1 MERTFYSDTPRQVLD
16 TLDTDPDQ
24 GLSQGEGARRLAG
37 YGENKLEKA
46 KPPGLFR
53 QVLAQLRDP
62 MILVLLAAAALSF
75 FAGGGQDWLDTAII
89 LLIVVF
95 NTVISVSQ
103 EDNARK
109 ALEALEK
116 LAAPRARVLRE
127 GVERRLESTHLV
139 PGDILLLEAGDYVPA
154 DGRILWA
161 AGLQTDESAM
171 TGESLPVHK
180 RAGDGLP
187 PDTPLAER
195 KNMVIGGT
203 VVTGGRAKV
212 VVTAT
217 GMQTEMGKI
226 AGLLLRQGQGE
237 TPLQRK
243 MKEVSRVLSLV
254 CVGVCAVMFG
264 VGMLQHRDILDMF
277 LTAVALAVAAIPE
290 ALSSIVTIVLAM
302 GTQKMAKQ
310 NAIMKDLKA
319 VEAIPEGLPA
329 IVTIVL
335 AVGVGRMARRNAI
348 IKRLPAVETLGCASV
363 ICSDKTGTLTK
374 NQMTVLEVWTPAPAH
389 RDRALTL
396 GTLCGDAQEGPGG
409 YIGDPTETAIA
420 QAAAQAGLEKATL
433 ERDMP
438 RRGEAPFDS
447 VRKRMATCHALPN
460 GEALVAVKGAPEAV
474 LARCTH
480 LLGAQGPRPLTDG
493 DRRRIAQVG
502 GDLAG
507 QALRVLAVAQRL
519 QPALPKSMAAE
530 SLEAE
535 LTFVGLIGMMDPP
548 RPEVRQAVDRCAG
561 AGIRPVMIT
570 GDHKDTAVAIAKQL
584 NIYRPGDKAIDGAG
598 LDFLPQETL
607 EEEIEAFS
615 VYARVTPEHK
625 MRIVQAW
632 QRRGHVV
639 AMTGDGV
646 NDAPALKAADIGCAM
661 GKTGTD
667 VAKGAADMILT
678 DDNFATVVA
687 AVEQGRGI
695 YANIRKAIHYLLSC
709 NIGEILTIFL
719 ATLLPVSQAPLS
731 PVQLLWLNLVT
742 DSLPALALGMEP
754 VEKTAMTQPPRGKE
768 EPLFSRAFSRRLAW
782 QGALVGGIT
791 LLAYGLGFHLTGTF
805 AVANTMAFAT
815 LTFSQLFHAF
825 DVRSETTPLFRLG
838 VLSNKAM
845 NKAFLAGA
853 ALQAAVLLAPPLQ
866 GAFSVVPLALEQWGM
881 VLALALTPLVV
892 CEAAKLLRPKGRKK
906 SQAEAARGVRET
918 VGTR

>member
-24 GLSQGEGARRLAG
+24 GLSQGEGTRRLAG

-46 KPPGLFR
+46 KPPGLLR

-290 ALSSIVTIVLAM
+290 
-302 GTQKMAKQ
+302 
-310 NAIMKDLKA
+310 
-319 VEAIPEGLPA
+319 GLPA

-420 QAAAQAGLEKATL
+420 QAAAQAGLEKAAL

-530 SLEAE
+530 GLEAE

-768 EPLFSRAFSRRLAW
+768 EPLFSKAFSRRLAW

-866 GAFSVVPLALEQWGM
+866 GVFAVVPLALEQWGM

-906 SQAEAARGVRET
+906 SQAEAAQGARET

>member
-243 MKEVSRVLSLV
+243 MKEASRVLSLV

-277 LTAVALAVAAIPE
+277 LTAVALAVA
-290 ALSSIVTIVLAM
+290 
-302 GTQKMAKQ
+302 
-310 NAIMKDLKA
+310 
-319 VEAIPEGLPA
+319 AIPEGLPA

-420 QAAAQAGLEKATL
+420 QAAAQAGLEKAAL

-530 SLEAE
+530 GLEAE

-687 AVEQGRGI
+687 AVEEGRGI

-825 DVRSETTPLFRLG
+825 DVRSEDTPLFRLG

-906 SQAEAARGVRET
+906 SPAGAAQGARET

>member
-277 LTAVALAVAAIPE
+277 LTAVALAVA
-290 ALSSIVTIVLAM
+290 
-302 GTQKMAKQ
+302 
-310 NAIMKDLKA
+310 
-319 VEAIPEGLPA
+319 AIPEGLPA

-825 DVRSETTPLFRLG
+825 DVRSEDTPLFRLG

-892 CEAAKLLRPKGRKK
+892 CEIEKALRRARAGRR
-906 SQAEAARGVRET
+906 AAREEKSPVYR
-918 VGTR
+918 

>member
-24 GLSQGEGARRLAG
+24 GLTQGEGARRLAG

-277 LTAVALAVAAIPE
+277 LTAVALAVR
-290 ALSSIVTIVLAM
+290 
-302 GTQKMAKQ
+302 
-310 NAIMKDLKA
+310 
-319 VEAIPEGLPA
+319 
-329 IVTIVL
+329 
-335 AVGVGRMARRNAI
+335 VGRRARRNAI

-906 SQAEAARGVRET
+906 SQAGAAQGARET

>member
-290 ALSSIVTIVLAM
+290 
-302 GTQKMAKQ
+302 
-310 NAIMKDLKA
+310 
-319 VEAIPEGLPA
+319 GLPA

-420 QAAAQAGLEKATL
+420 QAAAQAGLEKAAL

-687 AVEQGRGI
+687 AVEEGRGI

-768 EPLFSRAFSRRLAW
+768 EPLFSKAFSRRLAW

-825 DVRSETTPLFRLG
+825 DVRSEDTPLFRLG
-838 VLSNKAM
+838 WFSNPAM
-845 NKAFLAGA
+845 NRAFLAGA
-853 ALQAAVLLAPPLQ
+853 ALQGAVLLAPPLQ
-866 GAFSVVPLALEQWGM
+866 GVFAVVPMDLAQWGI
-881 VLALALTPLVV
+881 VLGLALTPLVV
-892 CEAAKLLRPKGRKK
+892 CEIEKALRRARAGRR
-906 SQAEAARGVRET
+906 AAREEKSPVYR
-918 VGTR
+918 

>member
-24 GLSQGEGARRLAG
+24 GLTQGEGARRLAG

-161 AGLQTDESAM
+161 AGFQTDESAM

-290 ALSSIVTIVLAM
+290 
-302 GTQKMAKQ
+302 
-310 NAIMKDLKA
+310 
-319 VEAIPEGLPA
+319 GLPA

-374 NQMTVLEVWTPAPAH
+374 NQMTVLEVWTPTPAL

-866 GAFSVVPLALEQWGM
+866 GVFAVVPMDLAQWGI
-881 VLALALTPLVV
+881 VLGLALTPLVV
-892 CEAAKLLRPKGRKK
+892 CELAKGLRRARAGRR
-906 SQAEAARGVRET
+906 AAREEKSPVYR
-918 VGTR
+918 

>member
-290 ALSSIVTIVLAM
+290 
-302 GTQKMAKQ
+302 
-310 NAIMKDLKA
+310 
-319 VEAIPEGLPA
+319 GLPA

-374 NQMTVLEVWTPAPAH
+374 NQMTVLEVWTPAPALQ
-389 RDRALTL
+389 DRALTL

-420 QAAAQAGLEKATL
+420 QAAAQAGLEKAAL

-530 SLEAE
+530 GLEAE

-768 EPLFSRAFSRRLAW
+768 EPLFSKAFSRRLAW

-906 SQAEAARGVRET
+906 SPAGAAQGARET

>member
-24 GLSQGEGARRLAG
+24 GLTQGEGARRLAG

-62 MILVLLAAAALSF
+62 MILVLLAAALSF

-290 ALSSIVTIVLAM
+290 
-302 GTQKMAKQ
+302 
-310 NAIMKDLKA
+310 
-319 VEAIPEGLPA
+319 GLPA

-420 QAAAQAGLEKATL
+420 QAAAQAGLEKAAL

-892 CEAAKLLRPKGRKK
+892 CEIEKALRRARAGRR
-906 SQAEAARGVRET
+906 AAREEKSPVYR
-918 VGTR
+918 

>member
-24 GLSQGEGARRLAG
+24 GLTQGEGARRLAG

-62 MILVLLAAAALSF
+62 MILVLLGAAALSLL
-75 FAGGGQDWLDTAII
+75 AGGGRDWLDAAII

-290 ALSSIVTIVLAM
+290 
-302 GTQKMAKQ
+302 
-310 NAIMKDLKA
+310 
-319 VEAIPEGLPA
+319 GLPA

-374 NQMTVLEVWTPAPAH
+374 NQMTVLEVWTPAPAL

-420 QAAAQAGLEKATL
+420 QAAAQAGLEKAAL

-530 SLEAE
+530 GLEAE

-719 ATLLPVSQAPLS
+719 ATLLPFSQAPLS

-768 EPLFSRAFSRRLAW
+768 EPLFSQAFSRRLAW

-906 SQAEAARGVRET
+906 SPAEAAQGARET

>member
-290 ALSSIVTIVLAM
+290 
-302 GTQKMAKQ
+302 
-310 NAIMKDLKA
+310 
-319 VEAIPEGLPA
+319 GLPA

-374 NQMTVLEVWTPAPAH
+374 NQMTVLEVWTPAPAL

-420 QAAAQAGLEKATL
+420 QAAAQAGLEKAAL

-530 SLEAE
+530 GLEAE

-719 ATLLPVSQAPLS
+719 ATFLPVSQAPLS

-815 LTFSQLFHAF
+815 LTFSKLFHAF

-838 VLSNKAM
+838 ILSNKAM

-906 SQAEAARGVRET
+906 SQAGAARGARET

>member
-24 GLSQGEGARRLAG
+24 GLTQGEGARRLAG

-290 ALSSIVTIVLAM
+290 
-302 GTQKMAKQ
+302 
-310 NAIMKDLKA
+310 
-319 VEAIPEGLPA
+319 GLPA

-420 QAAAQAGLEKATL
+420 QAAAQAGLEKAAL

-825 DVRSETTPLFRLG
+825 DVRSEDTPLFRLG

-906 SQAEAARGVRET
+906 SPAGAAQGARET

>member
-24 GLSQGEGARRLAG
+24 GLTQGEGARRLAG

-103 EDNARK
+103 EDSARK

-226 AGLLLRQGQGE
+226 AGLLLRQGPGE

-243 MKEVSRVLSLV
+243 MKGVSRVLSLV

-277 LTAVALAVAAIPE
+277 LTAVALAVA
-290 ALSSIVTIVLAM
+290 
-302 GTQKMAKQ
+302 
-310 NAIMKDLKA
+310 
-319 VEAIPEGLPA
+319 AIPEGLPA

-420 QAAAQAGLEKATL
+420 QAAAQAGLEKAAL

-530 SLEAE
+530 GLEAE

-906 SQAEAARGVRET
+906 SPAEAAQGARET

>member
-46 KPPGLFR
+46 KPPGLLR

-290 ALSSIVTIVLAM
+290 
-302 GTQKMAKQ
+302 
-310 NAIMKDLKA
+310 
-319 VEAIPEGLPA
+319 GLPA

-420 QAAAQAGLEKATL
+420 QAAAQAGLEKAAL

-632 QRRGHVV
+632 QKKGHVV

-768 EPLFSRAFSRRLAW
+768 EPLFSQAFSRRLAW

-906 SQAEAARGVRET
+906 SQAEAAQGARET

>member
-46 KPPGLFR
+46 KPPGLLR

-290 ALSSIVTIVLAM
+290 
-302 GTQKMAKQ
+302 
-310 NAIMKDLKA
+310 
-319 VEAIPEGLPA
+319 GLPA

-530 SLEAE
+530 GLEAE

-906 SQAEAARGVRET
+906 SPAEAGQGARET

>member
-24 GLSQGEGARRLAG
+24 GLTQGEGARRLAG

-161 AGLQTDESAM
+161 AGFQTDESAM

-290 ALSSIVTIVLAM
+290 
-302 GTQKMAKQ
+302 
-310 NAIMKDLKA
+310 
-319 VEAIPEGLPA
+319 GLQA

-374 NQMTVLEVWTPAPAH
+374 NQMTVLEVWTPTPAL

-420 QAAAQAGLEKATL
+420 QAAAQAGLEKAAL

-866 GAFSVVPLALEQWGM
+866 GVFAVVPMDLAQWGI
-881 VLALALTPLVV
+881 VLGLALTPLVV
-892 CEAAKLLRPKGRKK
+892 CELAKGLRRARAGRR
-906 SQAEAARGVRET
+906 AAREEKSPVYR
-918 VGTR
+918 

>member
-24 GLSQGEGARRLAG
+24 GLTQGEGARRLAG

-290 ALSSIVTIVLAM
+290 
-302 GTQKMAKQ
+302 
-310 NAIMKDLKA
+310 
-319 VEAIPEGLPA
+319 GLPA

-420 QAAAQAGLEKATL
+420 QAAAQAGLEKAAL

-825 DVRSETTPLFRLG
+825 DVRSEDTPLFRLG

-906 SQAEAARGVRET
+906 SPAEAGQGARET

>member
-46 KPPGLFR
+46 KPPGLLR

-103 EDNARK
+103 EDSARK

-290 ALSSIVTIVLAM
+290 
-302 GTQKMAKQ
+302 
-310 NAIMKDLKA
+310 
-319 VEAIPEGLPA
+319 GLPA

-420 QAAAQAGLEKATL
+420 QAAAQAGLEKAAL

-530 SLEAE
+530 GLEAE

-906 SQAEAARGVRET
+906 SPAEAGQGARET

>member
-290 ALSSIVTIVLAM
+290 
-302 GTQKMAKQ
+302 
-310 NAIMKDLKA
+310 
-319 VEAIPEGLPA
+319 GLPA

-374 NQMTVLEVWTPAPAH
+374 NQMTVLEVWTPAPAL

-420 QAAAQAGLEKATL
+420 QAAAQAGLEKAAL

-530 SLEAE
+530 GLEAE
-535 LTFVGLIGMMDPP
+535 LTFVGLVGMMDPP

-768 EPLFSRAFSRRLAW
+768 EPLFSKAFSCRLAW

-825 DVRSETTPLFRLG
+825 DVRSERSSLFHIG
-838 VLSNKAM
+838 VFSNPAM
-845 NKAFLAGA
+845 NKAFLIG
-853 ALQAAVLLAPPLQ
+853 LTMQLAVLCVPPLQ
-866 GAFSVVPLALEQWGM
+866 VVFSTVPMSPLEWAV
-881 VLALALTPLVV
+881 VLALAITPVVV
-892 CEAAKLLRPKGRKK
+892 CELAKAVSRGRTRRPAR
-906 SQAEAARGVRET
+906 AEKVEPACARR
-918 VGTR
+918 

>member
-24 GLSQGEGARRLAG
+24 GLTQGEGARRLAG

-290 ALSSIVTIVLAM
+290 
-302 GTQKMAKQ
+302 
-310 NAIMKDLKA
+310 
-319 VEAIPEGLPA
+319 GLPA

-530 SLEAE
+530 GLEAE

-866 GAFSVVPLALEQWGM
+866 GVFAVVPMDLAQWGI
-881 VLALALTPLVV
+881 VLGLALTPLVV
-892 CEAAKLLRPKGRKK
+892 CEIEKALRRARAGRR
-906 SQAEAARGVRET
+906 AAREEKSPVYR
-918 VGTR
+918 

>member
-24 GLSQGEGARRLAG
+24 GLTQGEGARRLAG

-290 ALSSIVTIVLAM
+290 
-302 GTQKMAKQ
+302 
-310 NAIMKDLKA
+310 
-319 VEAIPEGLPA
+319 GLPA

-420 QAAAQAGLEKATL
+420 QAAAQAGLEKAAL

-530 SLEAE
+530 GLEAE

-768 EPLFSRAFSRRLAW
+768 EPLFSKAFSCRLAW

-825 DVRSETTPLFRLG
+825 DVRSEDTPLFRLG

-906 SQAEAARGVRET
+906 SPAGAARGARET

>member
-290 ALSSIVTIVLAM
+290 
-302 GTQKMAKQ
+302 
-310 NAIMKDLKA
+310 
-319 VEAIPEGLPA
+319 GLPA

-374 NQMTVLEVWTPAPAH
+374 NQMTVLEVWTPAPAL

-420 QAAAQAGLEKATL
+420 QAAAQAGLEKAAL

-530 SLEAE
+530 GLEAE

-906 SQAEAARGVRET
+906 SPAEAGQGARET

>member
-1 MERTFYSDTPRQVLD
+1 MCI
-16 TLDTDPDQ
+16 
-24 GLSQGEGARRLAG
+24 
-37 YGENKLEKA
+37 
-46 KPPGLFR
+46 
-53 QVLAQLRDP
+53 RDR
-62 MILVLLAAAALSF
+62 AAAALSF

-290 ALSSIVTIVLAM
+290 
-302 GTQKMAKQ
+302 
-310 NAIMKDLKA
+310 
-319 VEAIPEGLPA
+319 GLPA

-374 NQMTVLEVWTPAPAH
+374 NQMTVLEVWTPAPAL

-530 SLEAE
+530 GLEAE

-906 SQAEAARGVRET
+906 SQAGAAQGARET

>member
-24 GLSQGEGARRLAG
+24 GLTQGEGARRLAG
-37 YGENKLEKA
+37 YVENKLEKA

-62 MILVLLAAAALSF
+62 MILVLLGAAALSLL
-75 FAGGGQDWLDTAII
+75 AGGGRDWLDAAII

-171 TGESLPVHK
+171 TGEPLPVHK

-290 ALSSIVTIVLAM
+290 
-302 GTQKMAKQ
+302 
-310 NAIMKDLKA
+310 
-319 VEAIPEGLPA
+319 GLPA

-374 NQMTVLEVWTPAPAH
+374 NQMTVLEVWTPAPAL

-420 QAAAQAGLEKATL
+420 QAAAQAGLEKAAL

-474 LARCTH
+474 LARCTN

-530 SLEAE
+530 GLEAE

-719 ATLLPVSQAPLS
+719 ATLLPFSQAPLS

-768 EPLFSRAFSRRLAW
+768 EPLFSQAFSRRLAW

-906 SQAEAARGVRET
+906 SPAEAAQGARET

>member
-24 GLSQGEGARRLAG
+24 GLTQGEGARRLAG

-290 ALSSIVTIVLAM
+290 
-302 GTQKMAKQ
+302 
-310 NAIMKDLKA
+310 
-319 VEAIPEGLPA
+319 GLPA

-374 NQMTVLEVWTPAPAH
+374 NQMTVLEVWTPTPAL

-420 QAAAQAGLEKATL
+420 QAAAQAGLEKAAL

-530 SLEAE
+530 GLEAE

-570 GDHKDTAVAIAKQL
+570 GYHKDTAGAIAKQL

-719 ATLLPVSQAPLS
+719 ATLLPFSQAPLS

-768 EPLFSRAFSRRLAW
+768 EPLFSQAFSRRLAW

-906 SQAEAARGVRET
+906 SPAEAAQGARET

>member
-103 EDNARK
+103 EDSARK

-290 ALSSIVTIVLAM
+290 
-302 GTQKMAKQ
+302 
-310 NAIMKDLKA
+310 
-319 VEAIPEGLPA
+319 GLPA

-420 QAAAQAGLEKATL
+420 QAAAQAGLEKAAL

-530 SLEAE
+530 GLEAE

-768 EPLFSRAFSRRLAW
+768 EPLFSKAFSCRLAW

-825 DVRSETTPLFRLG
+825 DVRSEDTPLFRLG

-906 SQAEAARGVRET
+906 SPAGAARGARET

>member
-24 GLSQGEGARRLAG
+24 GLTQGEGARRLAG

-290 ALSSIVTIVLAM
+290 
-302 GTQKMAKQ
+302 
-310 NAIMKDLKA
+310 
-319 VEAIPEGLPA
+319 GLPA

-374 NQMTVLEVWTPAPAH
+374 NQMTVLEVWTPTPAL

-420 QAAAQAGLEKATL
+420 QAAAQAGLEKAAL

-530 SLEAE
+530 GLEAE

-906 SQAEAARGVRET
+906 SQAEAAQGARET

>member
-24 GLSQGEGARRLAG
+24 GLTQGEGARRLAG

-290 ALSSIVTIVLAM
+290 
-302 GTQKMAKQ
+302 
-310 NAIMKDLKA
+310 
-319 VEAIPEGLPA
+319 GLPA

-420 QAAAQAGLEKATL
+420 QAAAQAGLEKAAL

-530 SLEAE
+530 GLEAE

-687 AVEQGRGI
+687 AVEEGRGI

-825 DVRSETTPLFRLG
+825 DVRSEDTPLFRLG

-906 SQAEAARGVRET
+906 SQAGAAQGARET